1 MKDEQTIQALADAG
15 SDMSKPHLLEHHFV
29 CETREAAEAVIAWGT
44 ASGYRGSP
52 VTEGTFE
59 GHEYVYFDLIKST
72 LPVIDDVLSETT
84 AMLDV
89 AARSGAEYD
98 GWGCE
103 VVD

>member
-1 MKDEQTIQALADAG
+1 
-15 SDMSKPHLLEHHFV
+15 
-29 CETREAAEAVIAWGT
+29 
-44 ASGYRGSP
+44 